1 MGTKVNIA
9 KSSASGLQPC
19 ASPTPIFLKLFVLA
33 TFMEA
38 FVGSIVSA
46 AIWKANRALSIALIA
61 LSGVAVGI
69 GAGIQKRKPWTIPAT
84 HVLFAIATL
93 FVFLKFL
100 FLGVGANGNDPRA
113 FVNSPANAFSWIMWS
128 LLNVQGA
135 ASSISPLVLTLLL
148 AVWIPSYVSL
158 QGQRVRTHFGLPASE
173 VTGKLALAYISLCFL
188 LPIYGLAVPVALYN
202 PDALAD
208 TGFSFQFLSSADA
221 WVVVA
226 MTVYG
231 VRAGAELW
239 RSQAGAVRRA
249 ERLLAIRFI
258 YSVCFATLLFIVA
271 PNTIADWLLFGDG
284 RYSFLSGMASGVLY
298 VFLRRCL
305 AARETEARI
314 P

>member
-1 MGTKVNIA
+1 M
-9 KSSASGLQPC
+9 
-19 ASPTPIFLKLFVLA
+19 
-33 TFMEA
+33 
-38 FVGSIVSA
+38 
-46 AIWKANRALSIALIA
+46 A
-61 LSGVAVGI
+61 LSGLAVGV
-69 GAGIQKRKPWTIPAT
+69 GAVIRKRKPWTIPAT
-84 HVLFAIATL
+84 HLLFAIGTL
-93 FVFLKFL
+93 FAFLKFL
-100 FLGVGANGNDPRA
+100 FLGLGANGNDPRA
-113 FVNSPANAFSWIMWS
+113 FVNAPANAFSWIIWS

-135 ASSISPLVLTLLL
+135 ASIISPLILTLLL
-148 AVWIPSYVSL
+148 AVWIPSYVSF

-188 LPIYGLAVPVALYN
+188 LPIYGLAIPVALYN
-202 PDALAD
+202 PDSLAD
-208 TGFSFQFLSSADA
+208 TGFSFQLLSSADA

-258 YSVCFATLLFIVA
+258 YSVCFATLLFILA
-271 PNTIADWLLFGDG
+271 PNTTADWLLFGDG
-284 RYSFLSGMASGVLY
+284 RYSFLSGMASGALY

-305 AARETEARI
+305 GARDAEARI